1 MRRATGQRCSDGT
14 FWLIAARPERH
25 WLRTNRRA
33 RVRAHRS
40 ENQFACGW
48 IGRVDLRAAV
58 MLHLRAR
65 YVSKAAIL
73 TALALCVSAE
83 NRSPA

>member
-1 MRRATGQRCSDGT
+1 MTGGVATKC
-14 FWLIAARPERH
+14 AAKSAVWE
-25 WLRTNRRA
+25 A
-33 RVRAHRS
+33 DAS
-40 ENQFACGW
+40 CA
-48 IGRVDLRAAV
+48 LRAAV

-73 TALALCVSAE
+73 TDSATRVPVE